1 MCTHVSFPFSLLWIW
16 RTLIALPGLQ
26 ISVRVRC
33 WACSPA
39 FTNPVSL
46 YLKPQYHPT
55 VTGTHWR
62 WVTDGFHHF
71 PRCHL
76 ESLFSGGATYSDIIY
91 RTGCSLPVGW
101 CKEVGPGR
109 GAAKKCTPLMWRSV
123 NTAAGLSW
131 LQSSGNNGVWET
143 NPWWPYRCSNG
154 DCLLTNLFKR

>member
-1 MCTHVSFPFSLLWIW
+1 MHASFISRQFLSWLW
-16 RTLIALPGLQ
+16 RTLIALPGLK

-33 WACSPA
+33 RGPS
-39 FTNPVSL
+39 FTKPVSL
-46 YLKPQYHPT
+46 YLKPQYDPT

-71 PRCHL
+71 PRCNL

-131 LQSSGNNGVWET
+131 LQSSWNNGVAVWET
-143 NPWWPYRCSNG
+143 NPRRPYRCLNG